1 MKRTLILM
9 LTAGCL
15 LSALAGYRLGRDQAG
30 QPPTVKSDPRLTRV
44 VAVEV
49 AAERRSEAIA
59 ALKAGVLRSYHASP
73 SAEHDWILRGHTAA
87 LLAGMTPAEL
97 ARLLDEIL
105 VGKEDDSRQRTAVAQ
120 RVMITD
126 LLRAWGLKDPRA
138 ACTARVES
146 AISAAGRQVAFREWL
161 LRDPEAVAQWMKSG
175 EDLPEDLRKVWLSER
190 LKVDP
195 QDAFRQLADLAPE
208 AREAALLE
216 WSTLLALRPAEREG
230 LLAVTAEDPALQQ
243 KCAGLIA
250 GALADRSV
258 GEARVFVDGLE
269 FDEPATT
276 TLHDGIFVRWAARE
290 PQAAFADWAA
300 RRDDRVSN
308 AHLRALD
315 NWSLNSPGTEEAIL
329 WLATIH
335 AGPAK
340 EKLQLHFINDLT
352 GGERFEQA
360 VRMGF
365 SMDDR
370 EEGLRQAMRAAAAWK
385 EKFPK
390 NAHERLQVISRE
402 AGINL
407 PSLVPAG
414 FP

>member
-9 LTAGCL
+9 LAAGCL
-15 LSALAGYRLGRDQAG
+15 FAAIAGYRLGRDQAG
-30 QPPTVKSDPRLTRV
+30 QPRTVKSDPRSTRV
-44 VAVEV
+44 AAVEV
-49 AAERRSEAIA
+49 AAERRSEAFA
-59 ALKAGVLRSYHASP
+59 ALKAGVMRSYHASP

-105 VGKEDDSRQRTAVAQ
+105 VGRDDDRLQRTAVAQ
-120 RVMITD
+120 RVLVTD
-126 LLRAWGLKDPRA
+126 LLRAWGHKDPRA

-146 AISAAGRQVAFREWL
+146 SISAAGRQVAFRDWL
-161 LRDPEAVAQWMKSG
+161 LRDPDSVAQWMKSG

-195 QDAFRQLADLAPE
+195 QDALRQLADLAPE

-216 WSTLLALRPAEREG
+216 WSTLLALRPAEREA
-230 LLAVTAEDPALQQ
+230 LLAATADDPALQR

-250 GALADRSV
+250 GALADLSV
-258 GEARVFVDGLE
+258 GEARAFVDGLE
-269 FDEPATT
+269 FDQQSTT
-276 TLHDGIFVRWAARE
+276 TLHDGIFMRWAARE

-335 AGPAK
+335 PGPAK
-340 EKLQLHFINDLT
+340 EKIQLQFINDLT
-352 GGERFEQA
+352 GRERFEQA
-360 VRMGF
+360 VRMGL

-370 EEGLRQAMRAAAAWK
+370 EEGIRQAMRAAAAWK

-390 NAHERLQVISRE
+390 DAQDRLQVISRE
-402 AGINL
+402 AGIKL
-407 PSLVPAG
+407 P
-414 FP
+414 